1 MMIMRFVEWLELFII
16 LNPFLTMF
24 LFIVVGMAMERI
36 YLVLNP
42 DYTLKKHKPINKGDK
57 K

>member
-36 YLVLNP
+36 YLALNP